1 MRTGKCGGAIQRCF
15 FDIVNGFLID
25 AVTLSLRTDYGRGVR
40 YALLQ
45 MSNLAEII
53 VCTYDSTGIMQV

>member
-1 MRTGKCGGAIQRCF
+1 MPWR
-15 FDIVNGFLID
+15 IV
-25 AVTLSLRTDYGRGVR
+25 RTDYGRCVR

-53 VCTYDSTGIMQV
+53 VRTF